1 MINQVIQVDWG
12 PSTIFFLSTTCEI
25 GENSLLCCSW
35 TWFFGFLIDPL
46 PQAENESLCLGLSFA
61 AIRSISFFAIGA
73 MPDTHF
79 HVYGEVE
86 NADWHRGWMVPR
98 FVTGWCHMAGL
109 GLHYQLLWSYEFC
122 IWFRWNCHLAKWF
135 ASRAHQT
142 RKFCFG
148 IFPLLHST
156 RPRCL
161 LQCPC
166 AAWCLAFWPS
176 SWRNRCLADMDMVMP
191 TRMSM
196 GSVMRKWHMTNLNLA
211 AIPSGKLI

>member
-1 MINQVIQVDWG
+1 MINQVIQVDRG

-25 GENSLLCCSW
+25 GENCLLCCSW
-35 TWFFGFLIDPL
+35 TWFLGFLIDPL

-79 HVYGEVE
+79 HVWWGGKRWL
-86 NADWHRGWMVPR
+86 ASRMDGASIHGMVP
-98 FVTGWCHMAGL
+98 HGL
-109 GLHYQLLWSYEFC
+109 GLHYQLLWSCEFC

-148 IFPLLHST
+148 IFPLPHST